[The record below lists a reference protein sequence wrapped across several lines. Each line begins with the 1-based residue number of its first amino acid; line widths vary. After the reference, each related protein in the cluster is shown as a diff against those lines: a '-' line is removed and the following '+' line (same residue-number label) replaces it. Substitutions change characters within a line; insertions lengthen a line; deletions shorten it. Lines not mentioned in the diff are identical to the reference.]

1 MNKKLVEAQRPRRE
15 YMEQMMRES
24 RYLRL
29 YLVYLLHEEA
39 KVTIC
44 IIIVPIPCTVLY
56 SYSIVYSSVRLN
68 TTCVANCMGYNP
80 YVTHFLCIHT
90 ALGSG

>member
-1 MNKKLVEAQRPRRE
+1 MT
-15 YMEQMMRES
+15 RES
-24 RYLRL
+24 KYLRL
-29 YLVYLLHEEA
+29 YLVYLLHVGA

-56 SYSIVYSSVRLN
+56 SYSIVCIYSSVRLN
-68 TTCVANCMGYNP
+68 TACVANCMGYNP
-80 YVTHFLCIHT
+80 YVTQFLCIRT